1 MRNGLIR
8 VASFL
13 LSKQKQEE
21 QAVKNDGLYKG
32 KDQIF
37 PRAMFLLGRNYRVL
51 LTGTSTALLCQEWTN
66 YMVTETF
73 WEIPDDQSVVLTE
86 ERWNKVKKQNKINS
100 LSNYNSSTEYNN
112 SCSIRVEWEKVPQRE
127 RGMQRDWS
135 RADSLRPKRAATA
148 SEYINTVSALLSPL
162 KPACSMEAFVES
174 RFAARP
180 ETADTTCLDPLP
192 LHSHL
197 LLPLAVLTSL
207 LLLQIYSVRRLRVH
221 LTFRDSSSD
230 PSATQRR
237 TTRPFRGSL
246 IGCTMATAAA
256 AAAITHRQSY
266 LDVLTSGLLI
276 QIIIQN
282 QSCLNRLSVVWLA
295 GLWGAALML

>member
-1 MRNGLIR
+1 M
-8 VASFL
+8 
-13 LSKQKQEE
+13 
-21 QAVKNDGLYKG
+21 
-32 KDQIF
+32 
-37 PRAMFLLGRNYRVL
+37 
-51 LTGTSTALLCQEWTN
+51 
-66 YMVTETF
+66 
-73 WEIPDDQSVVLTE
+73 
-86 ERWNKVKKQNKINS
+86 
-100 LSNYNSSTEYNN
+100 
-112 SCSIRVEWEKVPQRE
+112 
-127 RGMQRDWS
+127 
-135 RADSLRPKRAATA
+135 RPKRAATA

-207 LLLQIYSVRRLRVH
+207 LLLQIFSVRRLRVH

-237 TTRPFRGSL
+237 TIGPFRGSL
-246 IGCTMATAAA
+246 IGCTMATA

-282 QSCLNRLSVVWLA
+282 QSCLNRLSVA
-295 GLWGAALML
+295 